1 MFYTFQPWQ
10 SSTSVLG
17 MSRFSITKV
26 NSLSSSFSTWM
37 MEAESQSLRIFLGRR
52 LRIAWWFTV
61 CHHGFTCLEHPLKT
75 SIISIPNYQQLP
87 GRRIQDSPGLYG
99 PGLFTNTVQEV
110 VFWNWKLNRKPTI
123 GTLTP
128 PTTALWENHDKSS
141 RDQPAIGVY
150 LRMYQG
156 WLKKNSNVQC
166 YSAPNTGGKCPTAQ
180 LPWSLG
186 VPSTLKTAP
195 TTSTTPGAAKRFSNH
210 PVGGDH
216 YDTSHQFRWNLWN
229 ILKSQR
235 KFIKHWDISMRLP
248 TAKGF
253 YITPG
258 VLIRWDWMFGWK
270 IKPLGL
276 WHAQGG
282 YVFWSLLE
290 MAWVSVSRTVRF
302 MYIDVLGL
310 FHLSDCACCHPA
322 TKSISGTD
330 FYNSKGKYP
339 IFDLHIIHRWL

>member
-1 MFYTFQPWQ
+1 MAIIGGIPHFQTNPYWSRLFYTILHLQKSLAVLHQRFGHV
-10 SSTSVLG
+10 SVFHHKGQFPEL
-17 MSRFSITKV
+17 IILHLV
-26 NSLSSSFSTWM
+26 
-37 MEAESQSLRIFLGRR
+37 EAQSQSLRIFLGRR

-75 SIISIPNYQQLP
+75 SIISIPNYQRLQ
-87 GRRIQDSPGLYG
+87 IG

-150 LRMYQG
+150 LRIYQG

-166 YSAPNTGGKCPTAQ
+166 YSAKKTPAANAQ
-180 LPWSLG
+180 LPWLPWSLG

-195 TTSTTPGAAKRFSNH
+195 TTSTTPGGAIRGCEEVFEPPGRGGSLRSNR
-210 PVGGDH
+210 
-216 YDTSHQFRWNLWN
+216 HQFRWNLWN
-229 ILKSQR
+229 SKENWSNIGTL
-235 KFIKHWDISMRLP
+235 RLP

-253 YITPG
+253 YITLG

-282 YVFWSLLE
+282 YAFW
-290 MAWVSVSRTVRF
+290 
-302 MYIDVLGL
+302 
-310 FHLSDCACCHPA
+310 
-322 TKSISGTD
+322 
-330 FYNSKGKYP
+330 
-339 IFDLHIIHRWL
+339 